1 MGRTVAPDAVEQLVL
16 AFDRIATGTS
26 WKEAGLPGAPV
37 QCAHDL
43 RTYYEEAALALD
55 PEATAPG
62 RAEAWFYE
70 STEGGRLLLAAR
82 SAMKAAEAPFHHW
95 FYLTRGTR

>member
-1 MGRTVAPDAVEQLVL
+1 MEGLVL
-16 AFDRIATGTS
+16 AFDRIATGTP

-43 RTYYEEAALALD
+43 RTYYAEAALALD
-55 PEATAPG
+55 PDAVAPG

-70 STEGGRLLLAAR
+70 STESGRLLLAAR
-82 SAMKAAEAPFHHW
+82 SAMKDAEAPFHHW
-95 FYLTRGTR
+95 FYLARGTR